1 MPVADEL
8 RRGALALSRDER
20 AALARDLLLSL
31 EAEELDGD
39 VEQAWAAEV
48 GRRSAAYAR
57 GETESRDWRES
68 VQRVRQQLAERREP

>member
-1 MPVADEL
+1 MPAVDDL
-8 RRGALALSRDER
+8 RHGVLALPRDVR

-31 EAEELDGD
+31 ESEELECN

-48 GRRSAAYAR
+48 QRRSEAYAR

-68 VQRVRQQLAERREP
+68 VQRIRQLLAKRREP